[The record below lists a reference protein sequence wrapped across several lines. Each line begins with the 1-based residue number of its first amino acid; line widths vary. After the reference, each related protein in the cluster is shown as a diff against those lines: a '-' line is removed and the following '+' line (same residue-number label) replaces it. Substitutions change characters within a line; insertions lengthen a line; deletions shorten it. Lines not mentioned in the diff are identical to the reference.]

1 MCGTTN
7 FSYCSVF
14 IHHACIRMASREE
27 IKQQIEALQA
37 KLAEAPQTPPA
48 KRRRSEQANLLAPA
62 TPSPRKRPAARRR
75 SQSPTG
81 GARNHLQ
88 TRHRPV
94 PNAVQ
99 KVAPSTCSMHPAPST
114 VSDKSLFISQL
125 KSLNAR
131 ENAVREALTRTE
143 GFEER
148 PAAPTASEDANVP
161 ARDDRL
167 AIIEDLVPGP
177 AEHKS
182 IPDDPDF
189 SKIEPNSGIR
199 LKERILSH
207 ASLQD
212 HLSGRYYLPPS
223 LLYSVVRLQANKQ
236 AYEVAVEG
244 DWVTI
249 AVVAERGDVKFTSG
263 PGNLAY
269 NKRQNEVNEDDLGKD
284 NSRES
289 KRKKDADEED
299 EDTAR
304 KGAKKYVHLR
314 LVDLGHRSRTWGSS
328 SDSSRG
334 SLRGD
339 AQLSLLLFESDYYDK
354 LIDKNGNKEKIRKI
368 WRGGSG
374 GAFEEC
380 FPGLREGTVIAL
392 LNPKVLKPFTNSKNP
407 SSTSTILALTPPS
420 SSAVAIIG
428 IASDLGR
435 CTVLK
440 RDGKPCGSWVDRR
453 INHGASNSK
462 PTGDVCEYHIQAA
475 VMRTRAARPE
485 FSIGTSGLSTTAHK
499 RKSEFDLARQWGLKP
514 DPASRGMDGEATF
527 VVGGFVASSGR
538 AQTLGNVGNT
548 MGREEQARARRKA
561 DTKEDKVLTELLG
574 KSSSHSAGVGGAE
587 ASREAL
593 TVVQKA
599 RQAVTKARCDS
610 KAAVAGSQTAA
621 PAGEEDGDNA
631 ELQRKAY
638 SAELIKRLGFDPT
651 IKAYGA
657 RKPGVK
663 PKTADRTSKLGK
675 LASQNRDIQLG
686 PPPGPKVRSGVAVSH
701 LRINPVAASPTESSL
716 PLQQGGAG
724 DHTVAM
730 DSICLPT
737 SSVNKLKRSELVR
750 KRVSSVS
757 TADSDTESD
766 LEIEPAPPSTE
777 TEERMVT
784 ALACV

>member
-7 FSYCSVF
+7 SVF
-14 IHHACIRMASREE
+14 IHHACIFMASREE
-27 IKQQIEALQA
+27 IKRQIEALRA

-48 KRRRSEQANLLAPA
+48 KRRRSEQSNLLAPA
-62 TPSPRKRPAARRR
+62 TPSPRKKSAARQG
-75 SQSPTG
+75 SHSPSR
-81 GARNHLQ
+81 GAPSHLQ
-88 TRHRPV
+88 TRHHPV
-94 PNAVQ
+94 RDGVQ
-99 KVAPSTCSMHPAPST
+99 KGKLAPSACPKHPGPAPASE
-114 VSDKSLFISQL
+114 KSLFISQL
-125 KSLNAR
+125 KTLNTR
-131 ENAVREALTRTE
+131 ENAVREVLTRTE

-148 PAAPTASEDANVP
+148 PAAPTASEDAKVP

-177 AEHKS
+177 VEHKP
-182 IPDDPDF
+182 IPNDPDF
-189 SKIEPNSGIR
+189 NKIEPNSGIR

-212 HLSGRYYLPPS
+212 HLFGRYYLSPS

-249 AVVAERGDVKFTSG
+249 AVVAERGDVKLTSG

-269 NKRQNEVNEDDLGKD
+269 NKRQNEANEDDLGKD
-284 NSRES
+284 NSRKS

-328 SDSSRG
+328 SDSFRG

-407 SSTSTILALTPPS
+407 SSTSSILALTPPS
-420 SSAVAIIG
+420 SSAIAIIG

-435 CTVLK
+435 CTVIK

-453 INHGASNSK
+453 ISHGASNSK
-462 PTGDVCEYHIQAA
+462 PTGDVCEYHTQAA
-475 VMRTRAARPE
+475 VLRTRAARPE

-499 RKSEFDLARQWGLKP
+499 RKAEYDPAQQWGLKP
-514 DPASRGMDGEATF
+514 DPVSRGMDGETTF

-561 DTKEDKVLTELLG
+561 GTKEDKILAELLG
-574 KSSSHSAGVGGAE
+574 KSTSHSAGVGGGE

-610 KAAVAGSQTAA
+610 KAAVVGSQTAA
-621 PAGEEDGDNA
+621 PAGEENGDNA
-631 ELQRKAY
+631 EPQCKAY
-638 SAELIKRLGFDPT
+638 SAELIRRLGFDPT
-651 IKAYGA
+651 IKAYGV

-663 PKTADRTSKLGK
+663 PKTADGTSKLGK

-701 LRINPVAASPTESSL
+701 LRNNPDAASPTESSL

-724 DHTVAM
+724 DHTVAA

-737 SSVNKLKRSELVR
+737 SSVNKLERSELVR
-750 KRVSSVS
+750 KRVPSVS
-757 TADSDTESD
+757 TAESDTESD
-766 LEIEPAPPSTE
+766 LEIEPASPSTE
-777 TEERMVT
+777 TEEMMGI
-784 ALACV
+784 ALTCV